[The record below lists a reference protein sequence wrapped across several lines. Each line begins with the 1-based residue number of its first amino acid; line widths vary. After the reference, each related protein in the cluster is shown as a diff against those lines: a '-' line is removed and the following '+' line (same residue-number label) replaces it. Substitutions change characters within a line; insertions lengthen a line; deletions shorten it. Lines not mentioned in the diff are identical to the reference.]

1 MKVFFYIA
9 CSFCVLLTACNEEK
23 EKFSR
28 NSSEVFAK
36 HAYRVIGSV
45 PAPLQTAPQQTAQT
59 IQLSKHE
66 YRSRRCSNVTDKELA
81 IHLGCCTG
89 NDAAIF
95 SDYCAGAPAVKASG
109 SVQKLSESDIEME
122 GDDVRNKADVLKVA
136 QQRRPGIRHIYNK
149 YLKKKPGFAG
159 VVKMKFTIAPN
170 GEIVSISMASST
182 TGFDEFD
189 SEIKNN
195 VSRWRF
201 TQVESGSTTVTIPF
215 IFSESSPEK

>member
-45 PAPLQTAPQQTAQT
+45 PAPLQNTETTPSNRRDY
-59 IQLSKHE
+59 IQ
-66 YRSRRCSNVTDKELA
+66 SRRCTGVTDKELA
-81 IHLGCCTG
+81 IHLGCCTA
-89 NDAAIF
+89 DAAVF
-95 SDYCAGAPAVKASG
+95 PNYCGGAPAVVARG
-109 SVQKLSESDIEME
+109 DVQRLSESDVEIE
-122 GDDVRNKADVLKVA
+122 GDNVRNKADVLKVFR
-136 QQRRPGIRHIYNK
+136 QRRPGIRHIYNK